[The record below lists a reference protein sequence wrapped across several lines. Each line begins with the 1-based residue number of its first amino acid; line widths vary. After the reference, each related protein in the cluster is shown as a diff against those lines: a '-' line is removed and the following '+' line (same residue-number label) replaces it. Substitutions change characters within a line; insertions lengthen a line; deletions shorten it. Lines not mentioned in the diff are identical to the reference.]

1 MSGEYRRKLNY
12 QISGGIFSAAS
23 TAIFAIFW
31 FPAVVARVFLPLFC
45 DLLVFCRSHLAVSTP
60 KFSDFLVFCRSHQ
73 AASTTN
79 LKISCFSAVVTWLFL
94 PPIYRFLD
102 FLP

>member
-31 FPAVVARVFLPLFC
+31 FPAVVASV
-45 DLLVFCRSHLAVSTP
+45 
-60 KFSDFLVFCRSHQ
+60 
-73 AASTTN
+73 
-79 LKISCFSAVVTWLFL
+79 FL
-94 PPIYRFLD
+94 PPILRSFG

>member
-23 TAIFAIFW
+23 TAILAIFW
-31 FPAVVARVFLPLFC
+31 FF
-45 DLLVFCRSHLAVSTP
+45 
-60 KFSDFLVFCRSHQ
+60 
-73 AASTTN
+73 
-79 LKISCFSAVVTWLFL
+79 AVVTWLFL
-94 PPIYRFLD
+94 PLILRFFG